1 MICCGD
7 PKREQVEE
15 EEQSQLFLCATGTV
29 IANKVYLFK
38 MLAQLKTAVI
48 IKEEVINLAN

>member
-7 PKREQVEE
+7 PKREQVKE
-15 EEQSQLFLCATGTV
+15 EEQRQLFLCSTGTV

-48 IKEEVINLAN
+48 IKKEVINLAN